1 MIKNSILITAALV
14 VGGACTSE
22 NVDKVE
28 YKQTPGDHTPIEE
41 TTSKITE
48 ASIKTEGAPS
58 QIVRVDAGE
67 NLLGVLKRF
76 NVTTSQV
83 ISLISAVKPW
93 LDLNKLAT
101 GQVIQVTLNE
111 NDDFK
116 AISIGVKFATIITA
130 TLAEQGW
137 QVTESQLETE
147 FVDRHI
153 QVNIGRSL
161 YNSALDTGMDAEV
174 IQRAIA
180 VLSYQVDFQRSLQE
194 TDVFEVIYQSTQLIN
209 PHVLS
214 SESDLSKVRYIKLT
228 VSGQVHALYLFEES
242 DDKYERFYY
251 ADGRPV
257 QSFLLKT
264 PLNGARLSSTFG
276 HRKHP
281 ILGFTRLHK
290 GLDFAATVGTSVFAA
305 GDGKILKANWG
316 GSFGNRVTIKH
327 ANGYKTLYAH
337 LRSFAKGLKAGQFV
351 KQGQVI
357 GYLGN
362 TGLSQAPHLHYEV
375 HKDGHAINPLKLNM
389 PQLAEQTLSGMELAA
404 FLNTVSR
411 IEGQLQQRHKLQNES
426 SELVFNYILKEN
438 LQ

>member
-14 VGGACTSE
+14 VGVACTSE

-28 YKQTPGDHTPIEE
+28 YRQTPDDDTSIEE
-41 TTSKITE
+41 ATSKITE
-48 ASIKTEGAPS
+48 APIKSERTS
-58 QIVRVDAGE
+58 SHIVRVEAGE

-76 NVTTSQV
+76 GVTTPQV
-83 ISLISAVKPW
+83 ISLIAAVKPW
-93 LDLNKLAT
+93 LDLNKLAS
-101 GQVIQVTLNE
+101 GQAIQVILNE
-111 NDDFK
+111 NGDFK
-116 AISIGVKFATIITA
+116 AISIGVRFATIITA

-137 QVTESQLETE
+137 QVKESQLETE
-147 FVDRHI
+147 FIDRHI
-153 QVNIGRSL
+153 QVNVGGSL
-161 YNSALDTGMDAEV
+161 YNSALDAGMDVEV

-180 VLSYQVDFQRSLQE
+180 ILSYQVDFQRSLQE

-209 PHVLS
+209 PHALS
-214 SESDLSKVRYIKLT
+214 REGDLNKVRYIKLT
-228 VSGQVHALYLFEES
+228 IAGQVHALYLFEES
-242 DDKYERFYY
+242 GDKYERFYY

-290 GLDFAATVGTSVFAA
+290 GLDFAAAAGTPIFAA
-305 GDGKILKANWG
+305 GDGKVLKANWG
-316 GSFGNRVTIKH
+316 GSFGNRIIIKH
-327 ANGYKTLYAH
+327 GNGYQTLYAH
-337 LRSFAKGLKAGQFV
+337 LRGFAKGLKVGNIV

-362 TGLSQAPHLHYEV
+362 TGLSQASHLHYEV

-389 PQLAEQTLSGMELAA
+389 PQQTEQTLSGNELAA

-411 IEGQLQQRHKLQNES
+411 IEGQLQQRHELHSES

>member
-14 VGGACTSE
+14 VGVACTSE
-22 NVDKVE
+22 NVDKVA
-28 YKQTPGDHTPIEE
+28 YKQTPDDHASIEE
-41 TTSKITE
+41 ATSKITVT
-48 ASIKTEGAPS
+48 SIKTEKARS
-58 QIVRVDAGE
+58 QIVRVGAGE
-67 NLLGVLKRF
+67 NLMGVLKRF
-76 NVTTSQV
+76 DVTTSQV
-83 ISLISAVKPW
+83 ISLIGAVKPW

-101 GQVIQVTLNE
+101 GQMIQVTLNE
-111 NDDFK
+111 NGDFK

-137 QVTESQLETE
+137 QVKESELETE

-153 QVNIGRSL
+153 QVNIGRSF

-180 VLSYQVDFQRSLQE
+180 ILSYQVDFQRSLQE

-209 PHVLS
+209 PHALS
-214 SESDLSKVRYIKLT
+214 SESDLNKVRYIKLT
-228 VSGQVHALYLFEES
+228 VAGQVHALYLFEVG
-242 DDKYERFYY
+242 DDKFERFYY

-290 GLDFAATVGTSVFAA
+290 GLDFAATVGTPVFAA

-327 ANGYKTLYAH
+327 ANGYQTLYAH
-337 LRSFAKGLKAGQFV
+337 LRSFAKGLKAGHIV
-351 KQGQVI
+351 KQGEVI

-389 PQLAEQTLSGMELAA
+389 PQLTEQTLSGMELAA

-411 IEGQLQQRHKLQNES
+411 IEGQLQQHHKLQSES